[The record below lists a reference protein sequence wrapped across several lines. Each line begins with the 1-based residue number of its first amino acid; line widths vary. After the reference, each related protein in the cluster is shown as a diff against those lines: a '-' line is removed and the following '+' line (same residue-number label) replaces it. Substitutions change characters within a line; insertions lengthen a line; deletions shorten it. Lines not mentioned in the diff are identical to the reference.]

1 MKSPKSPAKLTLSSD
16 QDFPSLTT
24 KKTVPTTTYKQSFS
38 ELSRAWAKTQ
48 KEDDAKAKEEA
59 DKEAARVRQLTK
71 EEAIKGNI
79 QEEARKMGIRIISMT
94 SHTKKRDSDEEKDS
108 PTDSLSEEDSYCSE
122 ELPMEEEEEE
132 EEYGCDGNWNGR
144 KHRDELY

>member
-1 MKSPKSPAKLTLSSD
+1 
-16 QDFPSLTT
+16 
-24 KKTVPTTTYKQSFS
+24 VTTTAYKQSFS
-38 ELSRAWAKTQ
+38 DLSRAWAKTQ

-59 DKEAARVRQLTK
+59 EKEAARLRQFTK

-79 QEEARKMGIRIISMT
+79 QEEARKMGIRIISMS
-94 SHTKKRDSDEEKDS
+94 SHTKKRDSDEEQDP
-108 PTDSLSEEDSYCSE
+108 PTESLSEEDSYCSE
-122 ELPMEEEEEE
+122 ELPVDEEEEE